1 MVAMETTGILMMLG
15 MFILPFLIFGLVIYV
30 YLAAVLMT
38 IANKTNTPYSWL
50 AWIPVGNF
58 FLIFM
63 IARLKLWYLLIIAL
77 LSFLST
83 FLMSGGRS
91 ESILGILGII
101 IYVIFIIFTII
112 ITTRCW
118 WRIAKLRGR
127 PGWVSLLLFLPIVNL
142 VILGILAWKDVK
154 INNSSF
160 W

>member
-38 IANKTNTPYSWL
+38 IANKTTTPYSWL

-83 FLMSGGRS
+83 F
-91 ESILGILGII
+91 
-101 IYVIFIIFTII
+101 
-112 ITTRCW
+112 
-118 WRIAKLRGR
+118 
-127 PGWVSLLLFLPIVNL
+127 FLPRTTISAILFDQLRLLDL
-142 VILGILAWKDVK
+142 VCFFLSLT
-154 INNSSF
+154 
-160 W
+160 